1 MSHALQ
7 LRLAMAAQEED
18 LQDLQDLQ
26 DRKELLPRNMAAV
39 QRNAIVQKQEESR
52 VRHRDSAP
60 IAAAPSMAE
69 QEQRRRQLQAEA
81 RRREVMM
88 EEISSI
94 HCSGT
99 RDKNTLQRD

>member
-18 LQDLQDLQ
+18 LHDLQLQ
-26 DRKELLPRNMAAV
+26 DRQELLPRNVAAV

-60 IAAAPSMAE
+60 IAAAPSLAE